1 MAPTKAASVKCSLIV
16 SLFLIVLC
24 DSLRISYSRDHLLK
38 IKEHFFKEQLSL
50 ISPPPVF
57 TNTEEILIQEEA
69 IPMEPWI
76 TKKNKRRKRR
86 KRGKR
91 AGILNRLR
99 SRIKTPLPSIFLTNI
114 RSLANKMDEILLLNK
129 YYSDFRNS
137 AVLCFSETWLNE
149 SIENS
154 SLNIPGFQIERSD
167 RIPETSG
174 KKKGGGLCLY
184 ISRNWCQDFK
194 IIYKFCD
201 NNLETLIINC
211 KPYYSPREF
220 SSFLLIAV
228 YVPPQACV
236 NKALRTLA
244 DQIMEAEA
252 KHPDSLAIVLGD
264 LNKANLRKELPKY
277 FQHVNCPTRGK
288 NTLDHCY
295 TTLKDA
301 YRSLPRAAVGHSD
314 HCMIH
319 LVPAYRQRLK
329 ATKPIIKS
337 VKTWTEES
345 KLKLQACFDCTDWN
359 IFKDTSADLDEL
371 TDTVTTNLGSHLN
384 LSSYDIPKRRPTE
397 KVIKCCTIRPEMH

>member
-1 MAPTKAASVKCSLIV
+1 
-16 SLFLIVLC
+16 
-24 DSLRISYSRDHLLK
+24 
-38 IKEHFFKEQLSL
+38 
-50 ISPPPVF
+50 
-57 TNTEEILIQEEA
+57 
-69 IPMEPWI
+69 
-76 TKKNKRRKRR
+76 
-86 KRGKR
+86 
-91 AGILNRLR
+91 
-99 SRIKTPLPSIFLTNI
+99 
-114 RSLANKMDEILLLNK
+114 MDEILLLNK

-184 ISRNWCQDFK
+184 INSSWCQDFN

-236 NKALRTLA
+236 NEALRTLA

-329 ATKPIIKS
+329 AIKPIIKS

-345 KLKLQACFDCTDWN
+345 ELKLQACFDCTDWN

-371 TDTVTTNLGSHLN
+371 TDTVTSYVSFCEDLCVPTRNLRIHSNNKPWFTPKLKQLRHSKEEAYRKGVNQGLLLLCIRKFLVGTHRSSQKLIYDVTVSVSSSRSAEVSLKIFQSVQSKHACSFNSDSSVQVFTDLIIGFMA
-384 LSSYDIPKRRPTE
+384 LSL
-397 KVIKCCTIRPEMH
+397 CL